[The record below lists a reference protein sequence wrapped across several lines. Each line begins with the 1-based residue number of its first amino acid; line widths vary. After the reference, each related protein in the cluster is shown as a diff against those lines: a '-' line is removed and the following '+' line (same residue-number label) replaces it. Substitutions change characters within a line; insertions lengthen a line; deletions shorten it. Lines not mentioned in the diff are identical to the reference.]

1 MSKSKKETN
10 LKLVK
15 GSKGDNS
22 KVSALSPRE
31 IVSEL
36 DRYVIG
42 QKEAKKAVAVALR
55 NRWRRQALTDEMRD
69 EVLPKNILMIG
80 PTGVGKTEISRRLS
94 KLAEAPFIKVEATR
108 FTEVGYVGR
117 DVEQIV
123 RDLIEIAIAMERER
137 KRKEVKA
144 KAELKAEEKVL
155 DALVGNKASVATRE
169 SFRKRLR
176 NGDLDNNEIEI
187 EVQDASS
194 GMQSF
199 EIPGMPGGNVGMVNL
214 GDILGKSMG
223 GKKGKKKKMSVK
235 ESHGILVAQESDK
248 MIEEDKII
256 KEAKKATEEN
266 GIVFLDEIDKVSAR
280 SDRVG
285 GDVSREGV
293 QRDLLP
299 LIEGTTVSTKHGPI
313 KTDHILFIASGAFQL
328 AKPSDLLPE
337 LQGRLPI
344 RVELNALNEDDFKR
358 ILKEPDNSLIK
369 QYKALL
375 KTEDVNL
382 EFSEDGIDMLAK
394 ISAEVNSSVENI
406 GARRLHT
413 IIEKVLD
420 DISFNATDKT
430 GETITVDKKF
440 VQDNLGNLVKDTDL
454 SKFIL

>member
-1 MSKSKKETN
+1 MTQKAPN
-10 LKLVK
+10 LKIVK
-15 GSKGDNS
+15 ESSNKDSS

-42 QKEAKKAVAVALR
+42 QHQAKRAVAVALR
-55 NRWRRQALTDEMRD
+55 NRWRRQALSEDMKD

-94 KLAEAPFIKVEATR
+94 KLAQAPFIKVEATR
-108 FTEVGYVGR
+108 FTEVGYVGK
-117 DVEQIV
+117 DVEQII
-123 RDLIEIAIAMERER
+123 RDLIEIAIAMEKEKR
-137 KRKEVKA
+137 RKEVHA
-144 KAELKAEEKVL
+144 KAQLAAEEKVL
-155 DALVGNKASVATRE
+155 DALVGKKASLATRE

-176 NGDLDNNEIEI
+176 SGDLDKNEIEI
-187 EVQDASS
+187 EVSDTSS
-194 GMQSF
+194 GMPSF
-199 EIPGMPGGNVGMVNL
+199 EIPGMPGANIGMVNI
-214 GDILGKSMG
+214 GEILGKSG
-223 GKKGKKKKMSVK
+223 SPKGKKKKMTVK
-235 ESHGILVAQESDK
+235 ESHEILIAQESDK
-248 MIEEDKII
+248 MIEQDKII
-256 KEAKKATEEN
+256 KQAKDSTENN

-280 SDRVG
+280 GDRIG

-299 LIEGTTVSTKHGPI
+299 LIEGTTVNTKYGPV

-344 RVELNALNEDDFKR
+344 RVELSALTEDDFKR

-382 EFSEDGIDMLAK
+382 DFSDDGIDMLAK
-394 ISAEVNSSVENI
+394 LSTEINATVENI

-420 DISFNATDKT
+420 EVSFTASDKA
-430 GETITVDKKF
+430 GQTIKVNKEF
-440 VQDNLGNLVKDTDL
+440 VSKNLGDLVKNTDL